1 MLPLNFNLWVNTMLK
16 RNLLS
21 VAVLAGL
28 SGCAATQSTEQQ
40 VVNTLADNLDV
51 QYEVLTNHGA
61 NEGLA
66 CQDLGAEWASCNKVN
81 MTLVNQGEAVDSK
94 DWAIYFHSIRLILDV
109 DNEQFKITRVTG
121 DLHKLEPTDQFDGFA
136 AGEEVVLPLVGEYWQ
151 LFETDFMPGAFV
163 TAPNAEPKMIA
174 SLNTED
180 VASFVTG
187 LEGNNLKRTPDDN
200 NVMATAV
207 TRFEKNADL
216 VAQDVST
223 TLLPT
228 PMSVE
233 VVEGNVDIAGGI
245 ALPKDAFDAEQ
256 FAALEARADVVNLDV
271 SGDLPV
277 SVAVGSY
284 SI

>member
-1 MLPLNFNLWVNTMLK
+1 M
-16 RNLLS
+16 
-21 VAVLAGL
+21 
-28 SGCAATQSTEQQ
+28 C
-40 VVNTLADNLDV
+40 
-51 QYEVLTNHGA
+51 
-61 NEGLA
+61 
-66 CQDLGAEWASCNKVN
+66 LGAEWASCNKVN
-81 MTLVNQGEAVDSK
+81 MTLTNDGEAIDSK
-94 DWAIYFHSIRLILDV
+94 DWTIYFHSIRLILDV
-109 DNEQFKITRVTG
+109 DNEQFKVTRVTG
-121 DLHKLEPTDQFDGFA
+121 DLHKLEPTEKFDGFA
-136 AGEEVVLPLVGEYWQ
+136 AGEEVVLPLTSEYWQ

-216 VAQDVST
+216 ATQDVST

-233 VVEGNVDIAGGI
+233 AGEGSVSIAGGI
-245 ALPKDAFDAEQ
+245 ALPKEAFDADQ
-256 FAALEARADVVNLDV
+256 FAAIEERADKNTCV
-271 SGDLPV
+271 
-277 SVAVGSY
+277 
-284 SI
+284 